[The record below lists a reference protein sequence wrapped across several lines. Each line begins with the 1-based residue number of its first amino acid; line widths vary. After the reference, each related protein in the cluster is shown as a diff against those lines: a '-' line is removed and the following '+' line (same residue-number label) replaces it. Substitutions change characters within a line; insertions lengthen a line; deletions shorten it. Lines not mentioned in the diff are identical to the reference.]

1 MPNPITNSPLQ
12 DKLYFRKTS
21 SYQPAKKNSLG
32 EFTPLDPQDRVSGE
46 QYDQLEVEAF
56 ELSYNYKKPKEGI
69 LILKESL
76 MFNVLENV
84 LETLETQSKQ
94 LKYTESKPQPIEIT
108 KIKPPSQLQ
117 SFLKSFLKS
126 FFPTKSPKF
135 AITIQDLLDK
145 AVTKKCLEEAMEI
158 IEESQSE
165 KDYAELEPKIK
176 RYLKDY
182 EELEPEVKRY
192 LKNKYPKDYA
202 ELEPEAETTAEMA
215 TTQVKRT
222 EPNAHQGK
230 PNCKEPVNQEPI
242 PEAETT
248 AEMATTQVKR
258 EERAPTTT
266 IIEGEPATTTT
277 PLSFWQCLINP
288 LGCCNVK

>member
-21 SYQPAKKNSLG
+21 SYQPAKENSLG

-46 QYDQLEVEAF
+46 QYDHLKVEAF
-56 ELSYNYKKPKEGI
+56 ELSYNYKKPKKGI
-69 LILKESL
+69 LILEKSL
-76 MFNVLENV
+76 MFNV
-84 LETLETQSKQ
+84 LETLETQSKSQ
-94 LKYTESKPQPIEIT
+94 PTETT
-108 KIKPPSQLQ
+108 KTKSLSQLR
-117 SFLKSFLKS
+117 S
-126 FFPTKSPKF
+126 FFSTTSPKF

-145 AVTKKCLEEAMEI
+145 AVTEKCLKEAMNI
-158 IEESQSE
+158 IEESRSE
-165 KDYAELEPKIK
+165 KDYAELEPEIK
-176 RYLKDY
+176 K
-182 EELEPEVKRY
+182 Y
-192 LKNKYPKDYA
+192 LKNKYPK
-202 ELEPEAETTAEMA
+202 
-215 TTQVKRT
+215 T
-222 EPNAHQGK
+222 EPNAHQSK

-242 PEAETT
+242 TEAETA

-288 LGCCNVK
+288 LGCCSYAK

>member
-32 EFTPLDPQDRVSGE
+32 EFTPLDPQDLVSGE
-46 QYDQLEVEAF
+46 QYDHLKVEAF

-69 LILKESL
+69 LKGILILEESL

-94 LKYTESKPQPIEIT
+94 LKYTKSKPQPIEIT
-108 KIKPPSQLQ
+108 KITPPSRLQ
-117 SFLKSFLKS
+117 SFLKLFSS
-126 FFPTKSPKF
+126 TKSPKF

-145 AVTKKCLEEAMEI
+145 AVTEKCLEEAMKI

-165 KDYAELEPKIK
+165 KDYAELESEIK
-176 RYLKDY
+176 K
-182 EELEPEVKRY
+182 Y
-192 LKNKYPKDYA
+192 LKNKYPK
-202 ELEPEAETTAEMA
+202 
-215 TTQVKRT
+215 T
-222 EPNAHQGK
+222 EPNAHQSK

-288 LGCCNVK
+288 LGCCSYAK